1 MPYIKQEKRDCLDV
15 AINGLHKA
23 LVDLEVDDDTN
34 NMEGNLNYSITRLL
48 RMCYGKSY
56 GEINDAIGVLQ
67 CIMLEHY
74 RTVAAPYE
82 NQAKHNNG
90 DVEVNL
96 GSEQL
101 DEIVIEKKRSDDETT
116 GGGC

>member
-1 MPYIKQEKRDCLDV
+1 MPYINQFKRDCLDAAV
-15 AINGLHKA
+15 DNLHKA
-23 LVDLEVDDDTN
+23 LVDLELDDDTN

-48 RMCYGKSY
+48 RTCYGKSY

-74 RTVAAPYE
+74 RTIAVPYE
-82 NQAKHNNG
+82 DQKKFENG

-96 GSEQL
+96 VSEQL
-101 DEIVIEKKRSDDETT
+101 DEIVIEKKRNDDENT
-116 GGGC
+116 GDGC